1 MKVTS
6 VVATLIVALVALTAQ
21 VPTAESQTPAAAQPP
36 PATQP
41 PPPATQPP
49 PPAEQPPP
57 VDQPPT
63 LLPQPVPAPA
73 RLPFPPD
80 ANYAYIDLQR
90 VANESR
96 NGQVANQRVQELGE
110 AKVKVLEGRNI
121 ELQASQQKLQQNANV
136 MSAEAQ
142 LQLQREIE
150 RLSVEIQRLTQDA
163 ETEVAELQQ
172 TLQLEFQQKLVP
184 AIDSVAARLGLHFV
198 FSAGDG
204 GLIWANPALD
214 ITADV
219 VDELDKAS
227 QQTP

>member
-1 MKVTS
+1 MKLTS
-6 VVATLIVALVALTAQ
+6 VVATLIVVLVALTAQ

-36 PATQP
+36 AAQ

-73 RLPFPPD
+73 RLPFPQD
-80 ANYAYIDLQR
+80 AKYAYIDLQR

-96 NGQVANQRVQELGE
+96 DGQLANQRVQELGE

-163 ETEVAELQQ
+163 ETEVGELQQ

-198 FSAGDG
+198 FSGDG

-219 VDELDKAS
+219 VDELDRAS

>member
-1 MKVTS
+1 MKP
-6 VVATLIVALVALTAQ
+6 ACDAPREAPQALFQAPWPKMAPHPPV
-21 VPTAESQTPAAAQPP
+21 P
-36 PATQP
+36 PAP
-41 PPPATQPP
+41 RPLA
-49 PPAEQPPP
+49 
-57 VDQPPT
+57 
-63 LLPQPVPAPA
+63 PVPAPA

-80 ANYAYIDLQR
+80 AKYAYIDLQR

-96 NGQVANQRVQELGE
+96 DGQLANQRVQELGE

-121 ELQASQQKLQQNANV
+121 ELQASQQKLQQTANV

-163 ETEVAELQQ
+163 ETEVGELQQ

>member
-1 MKVTS
+1 MKLLS
-6 VVATLIVALVALTAQ
+6 VVATIMVALVALTAQ
-21 VPTAESQTPAAAQPP
+21 VTAAPRTPPPAQPPAAQPP
-36 PATQP
+36 PPSPAAQP
-41 PPPATQPP
+41 PPPL
-49 PPAEQPPP
+49 PAAQPPP
-57 VDQPPT
+57 VA
-63 LLPQPVPAPA
+63 PAPA

-80 ANYAYIDLQR
+80 AKYAYIDLAR
-90 VANESR
+90 VAVESR
-96 NGQVANQRVQELGE
+96 DGQAANQRVQELSE
-110 AKVKVLEGRNI
+110 EKIKVLEGRNI

-150 RLSVEIQRLTQDA
+150 RLSVDVQRMTQDA
-163 ETEVAELQQ
+163 ETEVTELQQ
-172 TLQLEFQQKLVP
+172 TLQFEFQQKLVP
-184 AIDSVAARLGLHFV
+184 AIDSVAARRGLQFV

-219 VDELDKAS
+219 VDELDRAT

>member
-1 MKVTS
+1 MKLLS
-6 VVATLIVALVALTAQ
+6 VVATVATMMVALLALTAQ
-21 VPTAESQTPAAAQPP
+21 VTAEPQTPASAQP

-41 PPPATQPP
+41 PTPS
-49 PPAEQPPP
+49 
-57 VDQPPT
+57 
-63 LLPQPVPAPA
+63 PQPAPAPA

-80 ANYAYIDLQR
+80 AKYAYIDLAR
-90 VANESR
+90 VAVESR
-96 NGQVANQRVQELGE
+96 DGQAANQRVQELSE
-110 AKVKVLEGRNI
+110 EKIKVLEGRNI

-150 RLSVEIQRLTQDA
+150 RLSIDIQRMTQDA
-163 ETEVAELQQ
+163 ETEVTELQQ
-172 TLQLEFQQKLVP
+172 TLQFEFQQKLVP
-184 AIDSVAARLGLHFV
+184 AIDSVAARRGLEFV
-198 FSAGDG
+198 FSAGGDG